1 MTLLLCSMFPID
13 LLQGSE
19 HICGMMSV
27 NIVMMMVM
35 MNIFFKWYDNY
46 RKRKAQKV
54 SIKDKLMPIT
64 WHPSRW

>member
-13 LLQGSE
+13 LLQGSG
-19 HICGMMSV
+19 HISGMMTV